1 MIVETSANQ
10 FYQVRET
17 ERPGLDHVWYGLSVK
32 RVGGKFVPTAQAVR
46 HPDRPE
52 LVRKAGARV
61 VQAHAIWI
69 G

>member
-1 MIVETSANQ
+1 MIIQTSANK

-32 RVGGKFVPTAQAVR
+32 RVGGKFVPTALALR

-52 LVRKAGARV
+52 IVRKAGTRI
-61 VQAHAIWI
+61 VQTWAIYI
-69 G
+69 A